1 MIQNQELTSFFVLVL
16 IIVFYFFQV
25 FQKTK
30 LLYLFRSAHYHFANI
45 LFLYNKED
53 LNVHGKINYFNYF
66 YIFFFTLINVVIIV
80 YIESFV
86 FEGFINSKGMSTELS
101 LSFLS
106 INSLIFLM
114 LLVRFLL
121 IKYILEKFLSY
132 RLKFIFFKNYIVS
145 IIIGLLLFIIFVFYN
160 LNSFFTID
168 YLKNTFIIL
177 IGLHF
182 IFQAKNYLSL
192 IIKCTSKEV
201 MYFILYLCAF
211 KLAPWLWLYQDLF
224 PT

>member
-1 MIQNQELTSFFVLVL
+1 MIQNQELTSFFVLAL
-16 IIVFYFFQV
+16 IIVFYLLQV

-211 KLAPWLWLYQDLF
+211 KLAPWLWIYQDLF

>member
-1 MIQNQELTSFFVLVL
+1 MIQNQELSSFFILIL
-16 IIVFYFFQV
+16 IIIFYFFQV
-25 FQKTK
+25 FQKVK
-30 LLYLFRSAHYHFANI
+30 LLYLFRSAHYHFTNI
-45 LFLYNKED
+45 LFLYNPED
-53 LNVHGKINYFNYF
+53 LNIHGKINYFNYF
-66 YIFFFTLINVVIIV
+66 YIFFFTLINGVIIV
-80 YIESFV
+80 YIGSYAYNGLIRRE
-86 FEGFINSKGMSTELS
+86 GMSTELF

-114 LLVRFLL
+114 LLVRFLF
-121 IKYILEKFLSY
+121 IKYVLEKFLNSK
-132 RLKFIFFKNYIVS
+132 LKFIFFKNYIVS
-145 IIIGLLLFIIFVFYN
+145 IIIGVLLFINFVLYN
-160 LNSFFTID
+160 LNSFYSVD

-192 IIKCTSKEV
+192 IIKFTPKEV

>member
-1 MIQNQELTSFFVLVL
+1 MISNQEITNVFIL
-16 IIVFYFFQV
+16 ILILVFYFFKV
-25 FQKTK
+25 FQKVK
-30 LLYLFRSAHYHFANI
+30 LLYLFRSAHYHFTNI
-45 LFLYNKED
+45 LFLYNPED

-66 YIFFFTLINVVIIV
+66 YIFFFFLINGVIIV
-80 YIESFV
+80 YLAFFSFQGLIKS
-86 FEGFINSKGMSTELS
+86 EGMSTQLFLS
-101 LSFLS
+101 LLS

-114 LLVRFLL
+114 LLVRFLF
-121 IKYILEKFLSY
+121 IKYVLEKIISSK
-132 RLKFIFFKNYIVS
+132 LKLIFFKNYIVS
-145 IIIGLLLFIIFVFYN
+145 IIIGVLLFINFVVYN
-160 LNSFFTID
+160 LNSFYTID
-168 YLKNTFIIL
+168 YLNNTVIIL

-192 IIKCTSKEV
+192 IIKFTLKEV